1 MAEKVN
7 NEDFDWFGP
16 DAATFGDRVVGAR
29 ENSNMTQGQLSRRLG
44 IKLATL
50 QAWEEDRSEPR
61 ANKLQ
66 MLSGMLNV
74 SLPWLLSGQGI
85 GPDEPIQDPVQNDIS
100 IILLEMRSI
109 KTQMNQTAD
118 RLSRLE
124 KQLRLAQK

>member
-1 MAEKVN
+1 MAEKVKT
-7 NEDFDWFGP
+7 EDFDWFGP

-44 IKLATL
+44 IKLTTL

-74 SLPWLLSGQGI
+74 SLHWLLSGHGI
-85 GPDEPIQDPVQNDIS
+85 GPYEPIQEPVQNDIS

>member
-74 SLPWLLSGQGI
+74 PLPWLLSGQGI
-85 GPDEPIQDPVQNDIS
+85 GPDEPIQEPVQNDIS

>member
-1 MAEKVN
+1 MVEKVN

-85 GPDEPIQDPVQNDIS
+85 GPDEPIQEPVQNDIS

>member
-50 QAWEEDRSEPR
+50 QAWEEDRSEPH

-85 GPDEPIQDPVQNDIS
+85 GPDEPIQEPVQNDIS

>member
-85 GPDEPIQDPVQNDIS
+85 GPDEPIQEPVQNDIS

-124 KQLRLAQK
+124 KQLRLAQR

>member
-85 GPDEPIQDPVQNDIS
+85 GPDEPIQEPVQNDIS

-109 KTQMNQTAD
+109 KTQMNQPAD

>member
-7 NEDFDWFGP
+7 NEDFDWFGS

-85 GPDEPIQDPVQNDIS
+85 GPDEPIQEPVQNDIS

>member
-29 ENSNMTQGQLSRRLG
+29 ENSNMTQEQLSRRLG

-85 GPDEPIQDPVQNDIS
+85 GPDEPIQEPVQNDIS

>member
-1 MAEKVN
+1 MAEKVK

-16 DAATFGDRVVGAR
+16 NAATFGDRVVGAR

-85 GPDEPIQDPVQNDIS
+85 GPDEPIQEPVQNDIS

>member
-66 MLSGMLNV
+66 MLSGMLDV

-85 GPDEPIQDPVQNDIS
+85 GPDEPIQEPVQNDIS

>member
-7 NEDFDWFGP
+7 SEDFDWFGP

-85 GPDEPIQDPVQNDIS
+85 GPDEPIQEPVQNDIS

>member
-1 MAEKVN
+1 
-7 NEDFDWFGP
+7 
-16 DAATFGDRVVGAR
+16 
-29 ENSNMTQGQLSRRLG
+29 MTQGQLSRRLG

-85 GPDEPIQDPVQNDIS
+85 GPDEPIQEPVQNDIS

>member
-1 MAEKVN
+1 MTEKVKD
-7 NEDFDWFGP
+7 EDFDWFGP
-16 DAATFGDRVVGAR
+16 NAATFGDRVVGAR

-50 QAWEEDRSEPR
+50 QAWEEDRSDPR

-85 GPDEPIQDPVQNDIS
+85 GPDEPVQEPVQNDIG
-100 IILLEMRSI
+100 IILLEIRSI
-109 KTQMNQTAD
+109 KNQMIQPAD

-124 KQLRLAQK
+124 KQLRLTQK

>member
-1 MAEKVN
+1 MTEKAN
-7 NEDFDWFGP
+7 DEDFDWFGP
-16 DAATFGDRVVGAR
+16 NAATFGDRVVGAR

-85 GPDEPIQDPVQNDIS
+85 GPDEPVQEPVQNDIG
-100 IILLEMRSI
+100 IILLEIRSI
-109 KTQMNQTAD
+109 KNQMTQTAD

-124 KQLRLAQK
+124 KQLRLTQK

>member
-16 DAATFGDRVVGAR
+16 DAAAFGDRVVGAR

-85 GPDEPIQDPVQNDIS
+85 GPDEPIQEPVQNDIS

>member
-1 MAEKVN
+1 MAEKVKT
-7 NEDFDWFGP
+7 EDFDWFGP

-85 GPDEPIQDPVQNDIS
+85 GPDEPIQEPVQNDIS

>member
-1 MAEKVN
+1 MAEEVN
-7 NEDFDWFGP
+7 NEDFDWFGS

-85 GPDEPIQDPVQNDIS
+85 GPDEPIQEPVQNDIS

>member
-7 NEDFDWFGP
+7 TEDFDWFGP

-85 GPDEPIQDPVQNDIS
+85 GPDEPIQEPVQNDIS

>member
-1 MAEKVN
+1 MAEKVK

-85 GPDEPIQDPVQNDIS
+85 GPDEPIQEPVQNDIS
-100 IILLEMRSI
+100 IILLERRSM

>member
-1 MAEKVN
+1 MTEKVN

-85 GPDEPIQDPVQNDIS
+85 GPDEPIQEPVQNDIS

>member
-7 NEDFDWFGP
+7 NEGFDWFGP

-44 IKLATL
+44 IKLVTL

-85 GPDEPIQDPVQNDIS
+85 GPDEPIQEPVQNDIS